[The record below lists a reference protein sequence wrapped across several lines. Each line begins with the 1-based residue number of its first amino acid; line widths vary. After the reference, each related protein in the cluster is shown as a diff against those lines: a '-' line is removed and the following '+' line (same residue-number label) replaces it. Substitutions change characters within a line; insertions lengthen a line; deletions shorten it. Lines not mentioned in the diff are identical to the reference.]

1 MTSINQQYQYNAVLG
16 GTVDT
21 QEKPPYSGE
30 EVLLTSYEEAAP
42 KPNIIGQVISYG
54 EKGINLLFS
63 FLNNGKTSEYQ
74 NGYSHKGIDTKPFSF
89 NLVTTNKRGEIISTT
104 LGYAKSFIQD
114 LGNGVNLEMV
124 QIPGGKYLMGSRE
137 ERCDWEFPEHEV
149 KLPNFFMSKYPVT
162 QEQYK
167 SITGANPSMFKGD
180 QLPVENVSWNNA
192 VSFCEELATKTGK
205 SYTLPSETQWEYA
218 CRAGTGTAFYFGDSI
233 NSDLVNYN
241 GNYSY
246 GLVHKQK
253 FRQKTLAV
261 GSLMPNPYGLYDMHG
276 NVYEWCLDDWHSNYN
291 GAPDNQNPWFSRSS
305 RWKVVRGGSWNTSPQ
320 DCRSTSRSLHMA
332 DSACGDI
339 GFRLVL
345 NVS

>member
-1 MTSINQQYQYNAVLG
+1 MSSINQQYQYNAVLG
-16 GTVDT
+16 GTVYT
-21 QEKPPYSGE
+21 QEKPSHSGE
-30 EVLLTSYEEAAP
+30 EPLLTTYEETP
-42 KPNIIGQVISYG
+42 HKPNIIGQAISYG

-104 LGYAKSFIQD
+104 LGYARSFIQD

-124 QIPGGKYLMGSRE
+124 QIPGGKYLMGSRD

-149 KLPNFFMSKYPVT
+149 ILPNFFMSKYPVT

-167 SITGANPSMFKGD
+167 AITGANPSMFKGD

-192 VSFCEELATKTGK
+192 VSFCEELAIKTGK

-246 GLVHKQK
+246 GLVHKQN
-253 FRQKTLAV
+253 FRQKTVPV
-261 GSLMPNPYGLYDMHG
+261 GSLMPNAYGLYDMHG

-291 GAPDNQNPWFSRSS
+291 GAPDNQNPWFSRTS

-332 DSACGDI
+332 DSAYGDI

>member
-1 MTSINQQYQYNAVLG
+1 MSSINQQYQYNAVLG

-21 QEKPPYSGE
+21 QEKPSHSGE
-30 EVLLTSYEEAAP
+30 EPLLTTYEETP
-42 KPNIIGQVISYG
+42 HKPNIIGQAISYG

-104 LGYAKSFIQD
+104 LGYARSFIQD

-124 QIPGGKYLMGSRE
+124 QIPGGKYLMGSRD

-149 KLPNFFMSKYPVT
+149 ILPNFFMSKYPVT

-167 SITGANPSMFKGD
+167 AITGANPSMFKGD

-192 VSFCEELATKTGK
+192 VSFCEELAIKTGK

-246 GLVHKQK
+246 GLVHKQN
-253 FRQKTLAV
+253 FRQKTVPV
-261 GSLMPNPYGLYDMHG
+261 GSLMPNAYGLYDMHG

-291 GAPDNQNPWFSRSS
+291 GAPDNQNPWFSRTS

-332 DSACGDI
+332 DSAYGDI

>member
-1 MTSINQQYQYNAVLG
+1 MSSINQQYQYNAVLG

-21 QEKPPYSGE
+21 QEKPSHSGE
-30 EVLLTSYEEAAP
+30 EPLLTTYEETP
-42 KPNIIGQVISYG
+42 HKPNIIGQAISYG

-104 LGYAKSFIQD
+104 LGYARSFIQD

-124 QIPGGKYLMGSRE
+124 QIPGGKYLMGSRD

-149 KLPNFFMSKYPVT
+149 ILPNFFMSKYPVT

-167 SITGANPSMFKGD
+167 AITGANPSMFKGD

-192 VSFCEELATKTGK
+192 VSFCEELAIKTGK

-246 GLVHKQK
+246 GLVHKQN
-253 FRQKTLAV
+253 FRQKTVPV
-261 GSLMPNPYGLYDMHG
+261 GSLMPNAYGLYDMHG

-332 DSACGDI
+332 DSAYGDI

>member
-1 MTSINQQYQYNAVLG
+1 MSSINQQYQYNAVLS

-21 QEKPPYSGE
+21 QEKPSHSGE
-30 EVLLTSYEEAAP
+30 EPLLTTYEETP
-42 KPNIIGQVISYG
+42 HKPNIIGQAISYG

-104 LGYAKSFIQD
+104 LGYARSFIQD

-124 QIPGGKYLMGSRE
+124 QIPGGKYLMGSRD

-149 KLPNFFMSKYPVT
+149 ILPNFFMSKYPVT

-167 SITGANPSMFKGD
+167 AITGANPSMFKGD

-192 VSFCEELATKTGK
+192 VSFCEELAIKTGK

-246 GLVHKQK
+246 GLVHKQN
-253 FRQKTLAV
+253 FRQKTVPV
-261 GSLMPNPYGLYDMHG
+261 GSLMPNAYGLYDMHG

-291 GAPDNQNPWFSRSS
+291 GAPDNQNPWFSRTS

-332 DSACGDI
+332 DSAYGDI

>member
-1 MTSINQQYQYNAVLG
+1 MSSINQQYQYNAVLG

-21 QEKPPYSGE
+21 QEKPSHSGE
-30 EVLLTSYEEAAP
+30 EPLLTTYEETP
-42 KPNIIGQVISYG
+42 HKPNIIGQAISYG

-104 LGYAKSFIQD
+104 LGYARSFIQD

-124 QIPGGKYLMGSRE
+124 QIPGGKYLMGSRD

-149 KLPNFFMSKYPVT
+149 ILPNFFMSKYPVT

-167 SITGANPSMFKGD
+167 VITGANPSMFKGD

-192 VSFCEELATKTGK
+192 VSFCEELAIKTGK

-261 GSLMPNPYGLYDMHG
+261 GSLMPNAYGLYDMHG

-332 DSACGDI
+332 DSAYGDI

>member
-1 MTSINQQYQYNAVLG
+1 MSSINQQYQYNAVLD

-21 QEKPPYSGE
+21 QEKPSHSGE
-30 EVLLTSYEEAAP
+30 EPLLTTYEETP
-42 KPNIIGQVISYG
+42 HKPNIIGQAISYG

-104 LGYAKSFIQD
+104 LGYARSFIQD

-124 QIPGGKYLMGSRE
+124 QIPGGKYLMGSRD

-149 KLPNFFMSKYPVT
+149 ILPNFFMSKYPVT

-167 SITGANPSMFKGD
+167 AITGANPSMFKGD

-192 VSFCEELATKTGK
+192 VSFCEELAIKTGK

-246 GLVHKQK
+246 GLVHKQN
-253 FRQKTLAV
+253 FRQKTVPV
-261 GSLMPNPYGLYDMHG
+261 GSLMPNAYGLYDMHG

-291 GAPDNQNPWFSRSS
+291 GAPDNQNPWFSRTS

-332 DSACGDI
+332 DSAYGDI